1 MQVVAYPAY
10 CDGASGVGSGTVS
23 AGWYTRSQVDPVTA
37 VRVVAVVILYVV
49 GSVVNPTSDSCL
61 FPRSATVNR
70 VQTAQSPYIA
80 VNMIHR
86 TYAQRVVDEPILAH

>member
-1 MQVVAYPAY
+1 MN
-10 CDGASGVGSGTVS
+10 
-23 AGWYTRSQVDPVTA
+23 PVTA

-49 GSVVNPTSDSCL
+49 GSVVDPTSDMYSCL

-80 VNMIHR
+80 VNMIHS
-86 TYAQRVVDEPILAH
+86 TYAQRVEDEPVLAH